1 MLALTAQ
8 KFGSR
13 PSTLLQLADDAVALD
28 FDQCAA
34 WRLQEW
40 EDERTRAMWGATSE
54 D

>member
-13 PSTLLQLADDAVALD
+13 PSHLLTLAEDVVALD
-28 FDQCAA
+28 FDQAAA

-40 EDERTRAMWGATSE
+40 EDERTRAMWGASE